1 MKCQFVSGFGF
12 GMVVKGNMRVASVPV
27 FAGALFCAAALTYGQ
42 EAAPEKAKS
51 TVTTEEHT
59 LPGGSKVTVE
69 DSTRVLYQ
77 ETGRNAIGKPG
88 RRVAIFMRNNA
99 GKAFDEALP
108 RILEQVSALASGEDF
123 EFIDFRDAIL
133 AMQALPS
140 AVKTADGVEQAAKV
154 GALQAVINAIHGK
167 PAEKNLGG
175 EGTTADEELLAQTS
189 IVRLAQQLEADYVM
203 GVSLDSFRE
212 STRDRNF
219 GEARWL
225 EKTYTLTAS
234 YKLMDFGGFSIGG
247 GTVKVSRTE
256 KKGEGDR
263 SEMATYAGGLD
274 EDAATRL
281 AAEMK
286 AKAKTW
292 RQSSLAKSKIP
303 VYFDVLAMSMDS
315 QPMYVPKFDTDAA
328 QVVLGSQVPA
338 RIAALVEV
346 DGVTVGTTDC
356 TVALAPGLHK
366 VRFLRDGQDAVAM
379 TINPYEGLKI
389 VAHMRVTE
397 GEMKRIQALQK
408 FVHDLTV
415 NRKVNEAIVKQYEG
429 MAEMLRNSHIRVDAK
444 NLPDVKVMKSLF

>member
-1 MKCQFVSGFGF
+1 
-12 GMVVKGNMRVASVPV
+12 MRIAALPAWAVALC
-27 FAGALFCAAALTYGQ
+27 GAAALAYGQ
-42 EAAPEKAKS
+42 ETSPEAVKS

-69 DSTRVLYQ
+69 NSTRILYQ
-77 ETGRNAIGKPG
+77 ETGRNAIDKPS

-99 GKAFDEALP
+99 GEAFEEALP
-108 RILEQVSALASGEDF
+108 RILEQVSAQASGEEF
-123 EFIDFRDAIL
+123 EFIDFRDAVL

-140 AVKTADGVEQAAKV
+140 AVKTADGVEQVAKV
-154 GALQAVINAIHGK
+154 SALQAVINAIHGK

-175 EGTTADEELLAQTS
+175 DGTTADEELLAQTS

-234 YKLMDFGGFSIGG
+234 YKLMDFGGYSIGG
-247 GTVKVSRTE
+247 GTVKVTRTE
-256 KKGEGDR
+256 KKGQGDR
-263 SEMATYAGGLD
+263 SEMGDYADGLD
-274 EDAATRL
+274 EDAAAKL

-303 VYFDVLAMSMDS
+303 VFFDVLAMSMDS
-315 QPMYVPKFDTDAA
+315 QPMYVPKFDTNAA
-328 QVVLGSQVPA
+328 QVVLGLQVPA

-346 DGVTVGTTDC
+346 DGVAVGTTDC
-356 TVALAPGLHK
+356 TVALTPGLHK
-366 VRFLRDGQDAVAM
+366 VRFLRDGHDAVAM

-389 VAHMRVTE
+389 VAHLRVSE
-397 GEMKRIQALQK
+397 GEMKRIQALQT
-408 FVHDLTV
+408 FVNDLTV

-429 MAEMLRNSHIRVDAK
+429 MAELLRNSHIRVDAT

>member
-1 MKCQFVSGFGF
+1 
-12 GMVVKGNMRVASVPV
+12 MRIAALPAWAVALC
-27 FAGALFCAAALTYGQ
+27 GAAALAYGQ
-42 EAAPEKAKS
+42 ETSPEAVKS

-69 DSTRVLYQ
+69 NSTRILYQ
-77 ETGRNAIGKPG
+77 ETGRNAIDKPS

-99 GKAFDEALP
+99 GEAFEEALP
-108 RILEQVSALASGEDF
+108 RILEQVSAQASGEEF
-123 EFIDFRDAIL
+123 EFIDFRDAVL

-140 AVKTADGVEQAAKV
+140 AVKTADGVEQVAKV
-154 GALQAVINAIHGK
+154 SALQAVINAIHGK

-175 EGTTADEELLAQTS
+175 DGTTADEELLAQTS

-234 YKLMDFGGFSIGG
+234 YKLMDFGGYSIGG
-247 GTVKVSRTE
+247 GTVKVTRTE

-263 SEMATYAGGLD
+263 SEMGDYADGLD
-274 EDAATRL
+274 EDAAAKL

-303 VYFDVLAMSMDS
+303 VQFEVLAMSMDS
-315 QPMYVPKFDTDAA
+315 QPMYVPKFDTNAA
-328 QVVLGSQVPA
+328 QVVLGEQVPA
-338 RIAALVEV
+338 HLVASVEV
-346 DGVTVGTTDC
+346 DGVNVGTTSR
-356 TVALAPGLHK
+356 TVALTPGLHK
-366 VRFLRDGQDAVAM
+366 VRFLRDGHDAMEM
-379 TINPYEGLKI
+379 TINPYEGLVV
-389 VAHMRVTE
+389 VAYMRVTE

-415 NRKVNEAIVKQYEG
+415 DRKVNEAVVKQYEG
-429 MAEMLRNSHIRVDAK
+429 MAELLRNSHIRVDAT